1 MIDET
6 MDIPSHWFAVQLA
19 IADKD
24 GLVPHQERD
33 VFQHFCSQK
42 CVVDYVKS
50 DEVRERLC
58 SVNKPYDENENEN
71 ENGDE
76 NENENGDENGDEKQE
91 P

>member
-1 MIDET
+1 MVDET
-6 MDIPSHWFAVQLA
+6 MDIPGHWFAVQIA

-33 VFQHFCSQK
+33 LFQHFCSQQ

-58 SVNKPYDENENEN
+58 SINQPYEDDDED
-71 ENGDE
+71 DE
-76 NENENGDENGDEKQE
+76 DEDKDKDKEL
-91 P
+91 